1 MLKTFVISD
10 ELLQG
15 YTLVADVQLFDSI
28 KELMIYVKEKIK
40 ALFITNNLLILAKK
54 VDNMNLHIH
63 DCKFITE
70 IENNPNSI
78 IYICTH
84 THVK

>member
-15 YTLVADVQLFDSI
+15 YTLVVDVLLFDSV
-28 KELMIYVKEKIK
+28 KALMIYVKEKVK
-40 ALFITNNLLILAKK
+40 ALFIINNLHILANK
-54 VDNMNLHIH
+54 VDNMNFHIH
-63 DCKFITE
+63 DCKFLTE

-84 THVK
+84 TH